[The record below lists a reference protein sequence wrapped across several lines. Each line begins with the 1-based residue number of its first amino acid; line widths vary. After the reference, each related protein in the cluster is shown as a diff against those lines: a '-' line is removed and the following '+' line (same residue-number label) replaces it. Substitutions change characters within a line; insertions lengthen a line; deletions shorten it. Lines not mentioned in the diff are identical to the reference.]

1 MKFKVEN
8 LELSINEITDLFE
21 DKVEYNLETIE
32 GEEARDI
39 SDILDSYNIT
49 FELTGVNML
58 QYTIIS
64 TFRRIL
70 IDILDKDY
78 VVFDTVNL
86 ESEELNCEYN
96 KLIDECLS
104 IRSMLKDKYKF
115 SEDLIEYIE
124 PMTKLI
130 DLRISMT
137 IKEFLRF
144 VNTCSKYDEL
154 IDILISIYENDNAE
168 LNLLLMMRSEV
179 ATQKDLFMRN
189 LLDDVTRDYV
199 IDNKLHVLSDINH
212 IKISSDFGYNVKVS
226 SVGFGSYKA
235 FREIATKLPNF
246 NIKLENPKHVDN
258 DSNIPIVVKI
268 ADEYSKLSEEHM
280 KLIDKYIYKWIC
292 LINRFYLET
301 DVFDERALLCHL
313 GCFGTVFRMNNEL
326 KEYNPYPIRL
336 NKEAEGILD
345 KMLEI

>member
-1 MKFKVEN
+1 MKFKLIN
-8 LELSINEITDLFE
+8 LELSINEITYLFE
-21 DKVEYNLETIE
+21 ERVEYNLDEMRE
-32 GEEARDI
+32 DKLRDI
-39 SDILDSYNIT
+39 LDVLDSYNIT
-49 FELTGVNML
+49 FELTSVNML
-58 QYTIIS
+58 QYTIIT

-70 IDILDKDY
+70 IDVLDKKY
-78 VVFDTVNL
+78 PVFNTLNL

-96 KLIDECLS
+96 ELIAECLS
-104 IRSMLKDKYKF
+104 IRYVLKDKYNF

-137 IKEFLRF
+137 IKEFLIF

-154 IDILISIYENDNAE
+154 KDIIKSIYENDNAE

-179 ATQKDLFMRN
+179 VTQKDLFMRN
-189 LLDDVTRDYV
+189 LLDDATRDYI
-199 IDNKLHVLSDINH
+199 IDNKLYVLSDINH
-212 IKISSDFGYNVKVS
+212 VKRSSDFGYSVKVS
-226 SVGFGSYKA
+226 SAGFGSYKA
-235 FREIATKLPNF
+235 FREIAIKLPNF
-246 NIKLENPKHVDN
+246 SIKLENPKHVGN
-258 DSNIPIVVKI
+258 DSTIPIIVKI
-268 ADEYSKLSEEHM
+268 DDEYSKLSEEHV
-280 KLIDKYIYKWIC
+280 KLIDNYIYRWIC
-292 LINRFYLET
+292 LINRFHLET